1 MEKLHTEGINPE
13 SDSGSDLSISG
24 KSDPLNCSC
33 SANGLGPCDSCSSSY
48 IITSCNEKRFYCTY
62 CGRTFTDASNLQR
75 HIRSNHAAGVRT
87 HTCAECGKS
96 FATASGLK
104 QHTHIHASVK
114 PFRCEVCRKAYTQFS
129 NLCRHKRMHA
139 DCRTHLRCGRCGQPC
154 SSATTLAKHRRFCHA
169 SCQPT
174 TPATNM
180 YQQAPASPVNVPTT
194 QQSFPS
200 MGQTDP
206 LLLAT
211 LYARAGL
218 PFPLLPVQPLLLSG
232 DMGMS
237 YASALYSSLAK
248 TYSMQ
253 REEKPVLESNSES
266 ERRTAVKPKK
276 LWRPADDSEDSKTPS
291 PEPKD
296 HQPKEQKE
304 QPLDLSSSSASELKF
319 SISETSAFSSPIPK
333 ISPAPKVP
341 SPVLP
346 PTQAPTINWSSLG
359 SLPPPPLLHPA
370 LLPARITMRH
380 SIVPPALN
388 RFGPYHAWNT
398 LRTQQ
403 DLLRTPNY
411 HDILA
416 STSAAIRPRDRYACR
431 FCGKVFPRSANL
443 TRHLRTHT
451 GEQPYKCKFCERS
464 FSISS
469 NLQRHVRNIHHREK
483 PFKCHLCDR
492 CFGQQINLDR
502 HLQKHEAGTVDDV
515 TPTSSPRSS
524 HGNDV
529 TSTADFIGGNVNQ
542 QETVD
547 ESDIESDVSV
557 DSSDENEIQISVTDP

>member
-1 MEKLHTEGINPE
+1 
-13 SDSGSDLSISG
+13 
-24 KSDPLNCSC
+24 
-33 SANGLGPCDSCSSSY
+33 
-48 IITSCNEKRFYCTY
+48 
-62 CGRTFTDASNLQR
+62 
-75 HIRSNHAAGVRT
+75 
-87 HTCAECGKS
+87 
-96 FATASGLK
+96 
-104 QHTHIHASVK
+104 
-114 PFRCEVCRKAYTQFS
+114 
-129 NLCRHKRMHA
+129 MHA

-154 SSATTLAKHRRFCHA
+154 SFATTLAKHRRFCHA

-206 LLLAT
+206 LLRAT

-237 YASALYSSLAK
+237 YASALYSSSAK

-266 ERRTAVKPKK
+266 EWCTAVKPKK

-291 PEPKD
+291 FEPEDP
-296 HQPKEQKE
+296 QPKEQKE

-346 PTQAPTINWSSLG
+346 PTQAPSNNWSSLG

-403 DLLRTPNY
+403 YLLKTPNY

-416 STSAAIRPRDRYACR
+416 STSAAIRPKRPRNRNPCR
-431 FCGKVFPRSANL
+431 FCGKQIFPTNL

-464 FSISS
+464 FS
-469 NLQRHVRNIHHREK
+469 V
-483 PFKCHLCDR
+483 
-492 CFGQQINLDR
+492 
-502 HLQKHEAGTVDDV
+502 
-515 TPTSSPRSS
+515 S
-524 HGNDV
+524 H
-529 TSTADFIGGNVNQ
+529 T
-542 QETVD
+542 
-547 ESDIESDVSV
+547 
-557 DSSDENEIQISVTDP
+557 